1 MKKFLILLFGFV
13 LIIGGVAMAQQ
24 ANLDE
29 IITKNERDAVFYFW
43 NEVNPQNG
51 LVRDRT
57 TWNSP
62 SSIAAVGFGLTSL
75 CIAADHGWIP
85 KQDVYNRVLTTLE
98 YFKTL
103 PNEHGFYYHFLNL
116 WTGQRAAGSEVSP
129 IDTTL
134 FISGALFAGQ
144 YFKGTEVQKLADELY
159 NRIDWQWMT
168 NNTAYLSMAWYP
180 ESGFSKSYW
189 TGYSEAAL
197 MYILAIGSPT
207 YPIPAEDWG
216 YWIVTWSQ
224 NGSGDLKH
232 WAPGDESMFTY
243 LYSQAYI
250 DFKNLDFKY
259 VGNLWDNSQKA
270 IEYDMQFAN
279 DNSQYKTFKDGFWGI
294 SACDGPNGYQAYGAV
309 MGGTDGTV
317 APYAM
322 IGALPFTPNRS
333 KAAVLKMWALKNEL
347 YGRYG
352 FVDAFN
358 LDQNWRDFD
367 YIGIDVGTE
376 VLMTENYYTG
386 MVWNYFMQVPYVQKA
401 LDLIGPKVIK
411 LSTPA
416 TQATQSQPSV
426 QATYTVFEN
435 FSNPYGKYGLGVW
448 TGGTSA
454 ASDVNANIVSDSTFG
469 HAWKINYNVE
479 KDGSYNGT
487 WIDLANTNLNQTFD
501 ASSYS
506 ALVFYVKG
514 SATSM
519 NFKIELKSPNNGA
532 EYYYVENV
540 GENWTKVIIPFGKMT
555 KYPWTNETNF
565 SNLTQM
571 TFVFENNVDNIKDG
585 TIYVAQIG
593 FFR

>member
-1 MKKFLILLFGFV
+1 MKKLFV
-13 LIIGGVAMAQQ
+13 LFLAFLLIGGIAMAQD
-24 ANLDE
+24 NPDE
-29 IITKNERDAVFYFW
+29 IFAKNERDAAFYFW
-43 NEVNPQNG
+43 NEVNPSNG

-57 TWNSP
+57 TWDSP

-85 KQDVYNRVLTTLE
+85 QQDVYDRILTTLE
-98 YFKTL
+98 YFKNL

-116 WTGQRAAGSEVSP
+116 WTGQRASGSEVSP

-134 FISGALFAGQ
+134 FIAGALFAGQ
-144 YFKGTEVQKLADELY
+144 YFPGTEVQKLADELY
-159 NRIDWQWMT
+159 ERIDWQWMT
-168 NNTAYLSMAWYP
+168 NNTAYLDMAWYP
-180 ESGFSKSYW
+180 ENGFSKSYW

-207 YPIPAEDWG
+207 YPISPQDWG

-224 NGSGDLKH
+224 NGSGNLKH
-232 WAPGDESMFTY
+232 WASSDESMFTY

-250 DFKNLDFKY
+250 NFKDLNFKY
-259 VGNLWDNSQKA
+259 VGNLWDNSEKA

-279 DNSQYKTFKDGFWGI
+279 ENSQYRTFKEGFWGL
-294 SACDGPNGYQAYGAV
+294 SACDGPGGYEAYGAI

-333 KAAVLKMWALKNEL
+333 KAAVLKMWTLKNEL

-367 YIGIDVGTE
+367 YIGIDVGIE

-386 MVWNYFMQVPYVQKA
+386 MVWKYFMQVPFVQKA
-401 LDLIGPKVIK
+401 IELIGPEVTKP
-411 LSTPA
+411 SGE
-416 TQATQSQPSV
+416 QSQTEPQSQSV
-426 QATYTVFEN
+426 QSTSYTVVES
-435 FSNPYGKYGLGVW
+435 FSSPYGKYGLGPW
-448 TGGTSA
+448 TGGTSS

-469 HAWKINYNVE
+469 HAWKINFNVQ
-479 KDGSYNGT
+479 KSGAYNGT

-501 ASSYS
+501 ASPYS
-506 ALVFYVKG
+506 AIVFYVKG
-514 SATSM
+514 SNPSM
-519 NFKIELKSPNNGA
+519 NFKIELKSPNNGV
-532 EYYYVENV
+532 EYYYVNAGTE
-540 GENWTKVIIPFGKMT
+540 WTKVVVPFSKMSVYTWT
-555 KYPWTNETNF
+555 KPVDF
-565 SNLTQM
+565 SRLIQM
-571 TFVFENNVDNIKDG
+571 TFVFENNVDSIKEG
-585 TIYVAQIG
+585 TIYVARIG
-593 FFR
+593 FS